1 MAPWSGAAGGG
12 FGRAIG
18 SPWDRG
24 STALWLA
31 ELRLRDFRNYT
42 ALDVSLEPGVTVLE
56 GPNAQGKSNLLES
69 IYTVAMGRSPRAGSD
84 AEVIRF
90 GQDRA
95 YVRAAVRNAR
105 AHVLEVALDR
115 RTGEKRIKVNGVPAQ
130 RGQLLGR
137 MAVVLAGPLDDEVIR
152 GAPAYRRR
160 VLDAA
165 LAQASPSYYFVLM
178 RYLRVVRQRNR
189 LLREAAAGPYLA
201 PWDEQLAELG
211 AVLVER
217 RRRFVAALAG
227 KTRAR
232 HARISGG
239 GEEMGVA
246 YVCSAGEGEER
257 AAISRAI
264 AARRREELR
273 RGVSLVG
280 PHRDDL
286 RLTINGIDLRAFGS
300 RGQQHT
306 AALSLRL
313 AEAEML
319 HDELGEWPVV
329 LLDDVLAD
337 LDAARQAFLVRELAG
352 PQVLLTHT
360 GSPATGAV
368 PVRLLSVRSGTVV
381 EGQRVRP

>member
-1 MAPWSGAAGGG
+1 M
-12 FGRAIG
+12 
-18 SPWDRG
+18 
-24 STALWLA
+24 WLA
-31 ELRLRDFRNYT
+31 ELRLRDFRNYA
-42 ALDVSLEPGVTVLE
+42 ALDLALEPGVTVLE

-69 IYTVAMGRSPRAGSD
+69 IYTVAVGRSPRAASD
-84 AEVIRF
+84 GEVIRF

-95 YVRAAVRNAR
+95 YVRATVRNAR
-105 AHVLEVALDR
+105 PQVLEVAVDR

-137 MAVVLAGPLDDEVIR
+137 MAVVLSGPMDDEVIR
-152 GAPAYRRR
+152 GAPAHRRR
-160 VLDAA
+160 LLDAA
-165 LAQASPSYYFVLM
+165 LAQASPSYYFVLT
-178 RYLRVVRQRNR
+178 RYLRVVRQRNQ
-189 LLREAAAGPYLA
+189 LLREAATEAHLT

-211 AVLVER
+211 AILVER

-227 KTRAR
+227 KARAR

-239 GEEMGVA
+239 VEAMDVS
-246 YVCSAGEGEER
+246 YLCSAGEGDER
-257 AAISRAI
+257 AALWRAL

-273 RGVSLVG
+273 RAVSLVG

-300 RGQQHT
+300 RGQQRT

-319 HDELGEWPVV
+319 REELGEWPVV

-337 LDAARQAFLVRELAG
+337 MDAPRQAFLMRELAG

-360 GSPATGAV
+360 GPPASGAV
-368 PVRLLSVRSGTVV
+368 PARVLSVRSGAVG
-381 EGQRVRP
+381 EAQDARH